1 LVDEE
6 WRQCAAD
13 YNTLTAPEREAY
25 WQELTEDQRNH
36 LSAVLDVLARDA
48 ARTAVPQAATSLDCS
63 ACKTKQTM
71 KAATVP
77 RFGGF
82 IRFLGVIIV
91 IPSLLGVA
99 LAVLFFIS
107 TSMVA
112 SVQLTKTTSEAAN
125 AGTVLGAGIGYG
137 ISVFIGAS
145 SLVGG
150 LIGWLLLTSRK
161 VYKCVRCNFILE
173 RA

>member
-1 LVDEE
+1 MS
-6 WRQCAAD
+6 Q
-13 YNTLTAPEREAY
+13 PMI
-25 WQELTEDQRNH
+25 
-36 LSAVLDVLARDA
+36 
-48 ARTAVPQAATSLDCS
+48 SLDCS
-63 ACKTKQTM
+63 ACRTPQSMT
-71 KAATVP
+71 ATTIP

-91 IPSLLGVA
+91 IPSILGVV
-99 LAVLFFIS
+99 LAIIFFIS

-112 SVQLTKTTSEAAN
+112 TEQLAGAESDAAA
-125 AGTVLGAGIGYG
+125 AGTALGAGIGYG
-137 ISVFIGAS
+137 ISVFVGAG

-161 VYKCVRCNFILE
+161 VYKCIRCSFILE

>member
-1 LVDEE
+1 MSPP
-6 WRQCAAD
+6 
-13 YNTLTAPEREAY
+13 TI
-25 WQELTEDQRNH
+25 
-36 LSAVLDVLARDA
+36 
-48 ARTAVPQAATSLDCS
+48 SLDCS
-63 ACKTKQTM
+63 ACKTPQSMNAT
-71 KAATVP
+71 TVP

-82 IRFLGVIIV
+82 IRFIGVIIV

-99 LAVLFFIS
+99 LAILFFIS

-112 SVQLTKTTSEAAN
+112 SEQLAKTTSDAAN

-137 ISVFIGAS
+137 ISAFIGAS

-150 LIGWLLLTSRK
+150 LIGWLLLTSRN
-161 VYKCVRCNFILE
+161 VYKCIRCSFILE